1 MSWNSLVFVLLPG
14 IWFRQKQVE
23 KKANYVHTCKYLGE
37 LVAGVLKSHGL
48 IQGVSIPPS
57 FFWIVINLLNK
68 INCSVCYYCYLLI
81 LEFYHVFQN

>member
-37 LVAGVLKSHGL
+37 LVAGVLNSHGL
-48 IQGVSIPPS
+48 IQGVSIPLFFQYPS
-57 FFWIVINLLNK
+57 SF
-68 INCSVCYYCYLLI
+68 
-81 LEFYHVFQN
+81 E

>member
-37 LVAGVLKSHGL
+37 FVAGVLKSHGL
-48 IQGVSIPPS
+48 IQGVSIPLFFQYPRS
-57 FFWIVINLLNK
+57 F
-68 INCSVCYYCYLLI
+68 
-81 LEFYHVFQN
+81 E